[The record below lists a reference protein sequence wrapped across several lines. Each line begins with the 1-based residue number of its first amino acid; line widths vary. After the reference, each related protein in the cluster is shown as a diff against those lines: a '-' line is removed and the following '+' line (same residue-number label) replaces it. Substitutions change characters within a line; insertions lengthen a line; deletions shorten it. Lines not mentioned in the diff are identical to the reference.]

1 MTTEA
6 KKPKLSRDMSIVVH
20 HLTKRRGLL
29 LERKAKIER
38 EIQRL
43 DASLLPLME
52 DQEEEA

>member
-1 MTTEA
+1 MTTE
-6 KKPKLSRDMSIVVH
+6 KKPKLSRDMSVVVH

>member
-1 MTTEA
+1 MTTE
-6 KKPKLSRDMSIVVH
+6 KKPKLSRDLSVVVH
-20 HLTKRRGLL
+20 HLTKRRALL